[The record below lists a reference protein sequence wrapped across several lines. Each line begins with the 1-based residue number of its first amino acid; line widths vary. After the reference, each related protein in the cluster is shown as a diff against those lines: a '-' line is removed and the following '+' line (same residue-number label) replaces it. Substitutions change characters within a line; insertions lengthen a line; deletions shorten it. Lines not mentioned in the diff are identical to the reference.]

1 MIQKY
6 VFPTAK
12 AVWGQPLR
20 DKFKKITGLSMSTYI
35 DGLMLAM
42 TGGDMAIAFDLI
54 RFEDYCRKF
63 LDYEKYG
70 DESLEEFVF
79 RTWGEPGKELF
90 YSILNI
96 RFINKIKH
104 QQVAEKDS
112 DNGGSQA
119 NP

>member
-54 RFEDYCRKF
+54 RF
-63 LDYEKYG
+63 
-70 DESLEEFVF
+70 
-79 RTWGEPGKELF
+79 
-90 YSILNI
+90 
-96 RFINKIKH
+96 
-104 QQVAEKDS
+104 
-112 DNGGSQA
+112 
-119 NP
+119 